1 MQGTNYSKV
10 PSNILPLHIQY
21 TFPIQARPVLE
32 LQDCSYCLNI
42 GQDQLNIA
50 LTM

>member
-1 MQGTNYSKV
+1 M

-21 TFPIQARPVLE
+21 TFPIPIQARPVLK